1 MDKVAK
7 YHGAPAARSQPADRL
22 PKSRSAKPS
31 ATGPAAGRAPR
42 MPAFSLYWTPS

>member
-7 YHGAPAARSQPADRL
+7 YHGAPAACSQPADRL
-22 PKSRSAKPS
+22 PKSKSAKPS